1 MHCPSL
7 ACGARFYQIRP
18 LPDSTAQK
26 GTPQGLSKPGAWRDG
41 WPRPKHPTP
50 TPAVWPNFTGTW
62 LPSGSPGYPTQGP
75 GQMGGGTRE
84 DTLGPKGTLCACQL
98 TLRIPGTREGKRQGY
113 HQGDALG
120 QDPRSCPSEVQI
132 PIRIPAPASPP
143 PCTLTPRIPP
153 RNGLAHALLE
163 VSDALALMSPLPLRN
178 PYFSGS
184 PDPPTPR
191 SPLLTCA
198 APRAITF
205 APGGVRP
212 SRGSRVPPPPE
223 SSDAHSTTRPPS
235 PLPSQEVTEQT
246 WLKVVLENLAPEE
259 AAERHGAGSTA
270 GQPLPRTDPR
280 PLADCPRVGAQGPP
294 LLPRPNHCLDPGRG
308 PAPQRTNHDPPGGP
322 APPSRGPIS
331 P

>member
-7 ACGARFYQIRP
+7 ACGAHFYQIRP

-26 GTPQGLSKPGAWRDG
+26 GTTRGLSKPGAWRDG
-41 WPRPKHPTP
+41 CPRPKQPHPHSSCLVKLHWHLV
-50 TPAVWPNFTGTW
+50 AQRLSW
-62 LPSGSPGYPTQGP
+62 LPNPRALP

-84 DTLGPKGTLCACQL
+84 DTLGPKGELCACQL

-120 QDPRSCPSEVQI
+120 QDTRSCPSEVQI
-132 PIRIPAPASPP
+132 PIRIPPPASPP

-163 VSDALALMSPLPLRN
+163 VSNALALMSPLPLRN

-223 SSDAHSTTRPPS
+223 SSDAHSTTRP
-235 PLPSQEVTEQT
+235 LP
-246 WLKVVLENLAPEE
+246 
-259 AAERHGAGSTA
+259 AA
-270 GQPLPRTDPR
+270 LPGGHRTDLAQSGSGKPR
-280 PLADCPRVGAQGPP
+280 PRRSCRMTWRREYCGATASS
-294 LLPRPNHCLDPGRG
+294 DKIGR
-308 PAPQRTNHDPPGGP
+308 AHV
-322 APPSRGPIS
+322 
-331 P
+331 

>member
-1 MHCPSL
+1 MGPLKAWGLEGRLSTSQKTPPPLQLSGQTSL
-7 ACGARFYQIRP
+7 ALGC
-18 LPDSTAQK
+18 
-26 GTPQGLSKPGAWRDG
+26 
-41 WPRPKHPTP
+41 
-50 TPAVWPNFTGTW
+50 PAALLVTQP
-62 LPSGSPGYPTQGP
+62 QGP

-84 DTLGPKGTLCACQL
+84 DTLGPKGELCACQL

-120 QDPRSCPSEVQI
+120 QDTRSCPSEVQI
-132 PIRIPAPASPP
+132 PIRIPPPASPP

-163 VSDALALMSPLPLRN
+163 VSNVLALMSPLPLRN

-223 SSDAHSTTRPPS
+223 SSDAHSTTRP
-235 PLPSQEVTEQT
+235 LP
-246 WLKVVLENLAPEE
+246 
-259 AAERHGAGSTA
+259 AA
-270 GQPLPRTDPR
+270 LPGGHRTDLAQSGSGKPRPRRSCRTTWRRQYGGATASSDRSEATGRLPPGRRPGPAPPPEAQSLPGSGMTPRPPEDQSRPSRRPR
-280 PLADCPRVGAQGPP
+280 PL
-294 LLPRPNHCLDPGRG
+294 
-308 PAPQRTNHDPPGGP
+308 
-322 APPSRGPIS
+322 PSRGPIS